1 MTTFE
6 ARQAD
11 VSARHT
17 IPVFYRMLLHG
28 QLTRGRIVGLALLG
42 AMLILTAF
50 LSRTADDAE
59 EAALFAVGEYG
70 LVLFVPLAA
79 LMLANP
85 MLGNLVEDRLLVYVW
100 LKPTPRWHLAVAAF
114 AAVATVLTGVT
125 VVPIAAAAFIAGF
138 PSLVGP
144 AALATILGVVAYAA
158 VYLLLGLRFSWGLW
172 LGLAYLVV
180 WENVFAR
187 LGDGPARFSLRSYL
201 LTILETGTDRRIE
214 LADRSTVAS
223 VVVPIAV
230 AIVGTVLTAWVL
242 GRRDVD

>member
-1 MTTFE
+1 MTGLE
-6 ARQAD
+6 PRAVEVAPQR
-11 VSARHT
+11 T

-28 QLTRGRIVGLALLG
+28 QLTRGRMVGLVLLAG
-42 AMLILTAF
+42 MLVLIAILVRSEA
-50 LSRTADDAE
+50 DAE
-59 EAALFAVGEYG
+59 EGALFAIGEYG

-85 MLGNLVEDRLLVYVW
+85 MFGNLVEDRLLLYLW

-114 AAVATVLTGVT
+114 AAVATVLIGVT
-125 VVPIAAAAFIAGF
+125 AAPMVAAALIAGF
-138 PSLVGP
+138 PSLAVP
-144 AALATILGVVAYAA
+144 AALATVLGVCAYAA

-201 LTILETGTDRRIE
+201 LTVLENGTERRIE
-214 LADRSTVAS
+214 LADRSAVAS
-223 VVVPIAV
+223 VVVPLAV
-230 AIVGTVLTAWVL
+230 ALAATALTAWVF